1 MNRPT
6 DIFLARWPLVALI
19 ASALMLATAHAFET
33 FGHMI
38 PCALCL
44 RQREVYWAAMGVA
57 AACVVLG
64 RFREGRPLAP
74 WGAGLLAAIFLL
86 GAGVAGFHAGVE
98 WHWWPG
104 PTTCT
109 GGGGAVDASD
119 LAAALGG
126 KPIGAPSCDRAAWVF
141 AGLSMAGWNAIASL
155 LLAAGSVVATLRG
168 PRR

>member
-19 ASALMLATAHAFET
+19 VSALMLAVAHGFET
-33 FGHMI
+33 FGGLV

-44 RQREVYWAAMGVA
+44 KQREVYWVAMAVA
-57 AACVVLG
+57 ATALVLG

-74 WGAGLLAAIFLL
+74 WGAGLLAAVFLL
-86 GAGVAGFHAGVE
+86 GAGVAAFHAGVE

-109 GGGGAVDASD
+109 GGSTSASASD
-119 LAAALGG
+119 LMAALDGA
-126 KPIGAPSCDRAAWVF
+126 KVKAPSCDRAAWVF

-155 LLAAGSVVATLRG
+155 VLAAGSVVAALRG

>member
-19 ASALMLATAHAFET
+19 ASALMLAIAHGFET
-33 FGHMI
+33 FGGLA

-44 RQREVYWAAMGVA
+44 RQREVYWVAMAVA
-57 AACVVLG
+57 AAALVLG
-64 RFREGRPLAP
+64 RFREGRSLAP
-74 WGAGLLAAIFLL
+74 WGAGLLAAVFLV
-86 GAGVAGFHAGVE
+86 GAGVAAFHAGVE

-109 GGGGAVDASD
+109 GGSSASAAD
-119 LAAALGG
+119 LMAAMNG
-126 KPIGAPSCDRAAWVF
+126 KQVKPPSCDRAAWVF

-155 LLAAGSVVATLRG
+155 ILAAASVVAALR
-168 PRR
+168 RRR

>member
-1 MNRPT
+1 MHRPT

-19 ASALMLATAHAFET
+19 ASALMLAIAHGFET
-33 FGHMI
+33 FGGLA

-44 RQREVYWAAMGVA
+44 RQREVYWAAMAVA
-57 AACVVLG
+57 AAALVLG

-74 WGAGLLAAIFLL
+74 WGAGLLAAVFLL
-86 GAGVAGFHAGVE
+86 GAGVAAFHAGVE

-109 GGGGAVDASD
+109 GGSGAVSAADMM
-119 LAAALGG
+119 AALDGG
-126 KPIGAPSCDRAAWVF
+126 KIGAPSCDRAAWVF

-155 LLAAGSVVATLRG
+155 ILAAGSVFAALRG